1 MNKDKEMVRLI
12 YERIRNSKIGKI
24 EIEKEVVWNWDALW
38 QLSLVLLLFPLWIRE
53 VKYFK
58 KGIKRK

>member
-1 MNKDKEMVRLI
+1 MKTNDRDMMSLI
-12 YERIRNSKIGKI
+12 RKRIMENNMRV
-24 EIEKEVVWNWDALW
+24 EVEKEVVWNWDALW